1 MELYF
6 PNENAIVT
14 YCMTEDNFNANLTK
28 RVLVNPVIDDSVH
41 SVTITSITVINNH
54 TDGVILK
61 TLGFV
66 LADGEPAY
74 MPVN

>member
-14 YCMTEDNFNANLTK
+14 YCMTEDNFNLNLTK
-28 RVLVNPVIDDSVH
+28 RVLMNPVIDDSVH

-54 TDGVILK
+54 AEGIILK
-61 TLGFV
+61 VLGFV